1 MDDWEVVVDALN
13 LNEDSL
19 KLSQEKVSEKI
30 PTVSQFQTTACFSME
45 AENKGILKP
54 EYKTHIDSKQSWA
67 NWKW

>member
-1 MDDWEVVVDALN
+1 MDDWEAVADALN

-54 EYKTHIDSKQSWA
+54 
-67 NWKW
+67 